1 MRGLDHQVSETA
13 AGSVLTAG
21 LMLRIAGR
29 RLDGRVYWP
38 DGDDAN
44 GGSALIFVPALSEA
58 DGSDPICRLLCSAA
72 ATVVLAVPTP
82 RGTGRDDELAAL
94 GWGVEHA
101 GELGARPQQLILA
114 GEGVTGARAARL
126 AIRARNAG
134 WPQLRRQIL
143 VDPSF
148 THTCPMPSLLT
159 GVAPATVISSDTRID
174 EGSAYAERLRACGVE
189 VDVLRYSPTIQPGHE
204 ALSATLARSVG

>member
-1 MRGLDHQVSETA
+1 
-13 AGSVLTAG
+13 
-21 LMLRIAGR
+21 MLRIAGR

-58 DGSDPICRLLCSAA
+58 GDSDPICRLLCSAA
-72 ATVVLAVPTP
+72 ATVVLAVPSP
-82 RGTGRDDELAAL
+82 RGTDHDDELAAL

-101 GELGARPQQLILA
+101 AELGAQPEQLIVA
-114 GEGVTGARAARL
+114 GEGIGGARAARL
-126 AIRARNAG
+126 AIRARDAG

-143 VDPSF
+143 VDPTF
-148 THTCPMPSLLT
+148 TQTCPMPSLLT

-174 EGSAYAERLRACGVE
+174 EGSTYAERLRACGVE
-189 VDVLRYSPTIQPGHE
+189 VDVLRYSPAIQPGHE
-204 ALSATLARSVG
+204 ALSAALARSMG